1 MFHFVFFLNF
11 QLRKAQNH
19 SRKILLSFLQGFI
32 SFYFYIKV
40 KLLKDILHVR
50 LTSEKGNKT
59 EDLLTDI
66 FEDDDIF

>member
-1 MFHFVFFLNF
+1 MFFFNF
-11 QLRKAQNH
+11 QLRKAQNN
-19 SRKILLSFLQGFI
+19 SKKILLSFLPGFV
-32 SFYFYIKV
+32 SFSFYIKV